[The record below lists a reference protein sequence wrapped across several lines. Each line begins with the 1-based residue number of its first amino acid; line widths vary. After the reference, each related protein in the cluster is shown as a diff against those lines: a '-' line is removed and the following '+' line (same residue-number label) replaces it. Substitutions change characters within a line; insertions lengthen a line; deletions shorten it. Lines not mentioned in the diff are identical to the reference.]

1 MTAFILGIV
10 ISLLLIWAMRHF
22 TGFTSQKPDEYVGN
36 LPTFDMH
43 RHLSGELLCE
53 GMIFGPTG
61 RVTSRFR
68 ATMKMQWEGPRG
80 TMDEHFIYDDGS
92 TQDREWRLTLE
103 DNGAIRAEAD
113 DVIGTGRGSLAG
125 NTLGL
130 RYRIR
135 LPESNGG
142 HVLDAVDWM
151 YVQPDGVI
159 LNRSQFRKFG
169 IKVAELFCTIR
180 PMGAQ
185 HA

>member
-92 TQDREWRLTLE
+92 TQDREWRLTL
-103 DNGAIRAEAD
+103 DDDGTVRAEAD
-113 DVIGTGRGSLAG
+113 DVVGTGQYIGSA
-125 NTLGL
+125 
-130 RYRIR
+130 ISH
-135 LPESNGG
+135 PS
-142 HVLDAVDWM
+142 A
-151 YVQPDGVI
+151 
-159 LNRSQFRKFG
+159 
-169 IKVAELFCTIR
+169 
-180 PMGAQ
+180 
-185 HA
+185 

>member
-68 ATMKMQWEGPRG
+68 ATMKMQWVAGRAVYHALWGLVSTPYESASDGFAFPPR
-80 TMDEHFIYDDGS
+80 
-92 TQDREWRLTLE
+92 
-103 DNGAIRAEAD
+103 
-113 DVIGTGRGSLAG
+113 V
-125 NTLGL
+125 
-130 RYRIR
+130 
-135 LPESNGG
+135 
-142 HVLDAVDWM
+142 
-151 YVQPDGVI
+151 
-159 LNRSQFRKFG
+159 RK
-169 IKVAELFCTIR
+169 T
-180 PMGAQ
+180 
-185 HA
+185 